1 MTETQ
6 LYVYTF
12 VYVHV
17 YKHTRVH
24 TQTHIVGPCTMLGH
38 QTLYSKKSTYN
49 LRWPSTYADSQL

>member
-24 TQTHIVGPCTMLGH
+24 MCAHPDTH
-38 QTLYSKKSTYN
+38 S
-49 LRWPSTYADSQL
+49 WPLHNAGSPDPV